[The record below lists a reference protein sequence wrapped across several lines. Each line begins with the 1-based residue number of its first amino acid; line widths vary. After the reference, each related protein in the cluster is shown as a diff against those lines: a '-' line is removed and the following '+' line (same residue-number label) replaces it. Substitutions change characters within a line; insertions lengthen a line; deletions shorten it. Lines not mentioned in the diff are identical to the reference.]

1 MKYFITLLILSVKSL
16 KFNIYIE
23 NEKKNNL
30 FYYNT
35 KDLNDKR

>member
-1 MKYFITLLILSVKSL
+1 MKYFVTLLMLSIKSL

-23 NEKKNNL
+23 NEKKTTF